1 MQNRLICMQFT
12 VAESPTI
19 EDRNRHRHNQCYNFV
34 AFRNGFVIVT
44 DGKSDQTVT
53 QLESQQSAEGLV
65 QMPDNEKW
73 MNKQAKGRGPILS
86 PSEVQLLHRTQ
97 KAGYEFI
104 PMAKMTLLLL
114 MAKTVLFPEE
124 RWSKWRYLAPKFNIH
139 SDLFMMSG
147 LHFFLCIL

>member
-65 QMPDNEKW
+65 QKFYFLR
-73 MNKQAKGRGPILS
+73 RGG
-86 PSEVQLLHRTQ
+86 PS
-97 KAGYEFI
+97 GG
-104 PMAKMTLLLL
+104 TLPQNLIF
-114 MAKTVLFPEE
+114 TVI
-124 RWSKWRYLAPKFNIH
+124 YL
-139 SDLFMMSG
+139 
-147 LHFFLCIL
+147 